1 MALAVTIIAI
11 LPMMVKRSEHTDN
24 IPALYFYGGSGTGK
38 SFFFDQ
44 HPRYKRVSADPR
56 EPSRYELKAHE
67 NSYLIDD
74 ITSHE
79 LKSDYCWRVRHLA
92 LGELTPVEIN
102 GDYKYVR
109 AFVVCTSL
117 ETPYFLKEDPA
128 ETSYFDAWKRR
139 VIALKLT
146 TPVYEN
152 PVHAQFNHKSATD
165 ALKFLFVFYYNLL
178 ETAEVKNIFKQ
189 YYLAI
194 NDHLCPDLFKI
205 FKALSSYLPTCIY
218 KPN

>member
-1 MALAVTIIAI
+1 
-11 LPMMVKRSEHTDN
+11 MMVKRSEHADN

-38 SFFFDQ
+38 SFFFDH

-67 NSYLIDD
+67 HGYLIDD

-79 LKSDYCWRVRHLA
+79 LKTDYCWRVRQLA
-92 LGELTPVEIN
+92 LGERTPVKIN
-102 GDYKYVR
+102 GHQKYVR

-117 ETPYFLKEDPA
+117 QTLYFLKEDPA
-128 ETSYFDAWKRR
+128 ETSYFDAWKCQ

-146 TPVYEN
+146 TPVNEN

-165 ALKFLFVFYYNLL
+165 ALKCLFVFYYNLL
-178 ETAEVKNIFKQ
+178 EKEEVKNSSKQ

-194 NDHLCPDLFKI
+194 NDRLCPDLFET
-205 FKALSSYLPTCIY
+205 FKALSSYLPTCIHKTQLK
-218 KPN
+218 KPTL